1 MHLRYGTWL
10 DLAIIV
16 VYLGFCVLV
25 GIYYKRRAE
34 KSFEEYFLA
43 GRTIPTVVLTSS
55 IMATFISTVTIVGI
69 PGLAY
74 KIGIAGMIFNSIAM
88 YFLRYGAVF
97 YGPYV
102 RKILPTTI
110 MTLPEMAEYLYNS
123 RTHLAS
129 TILSII
135 FNISRFGTQFLA
147 VGFLLNFLFGIS
159 IFWGAAISAF
169 VVLSY
174 TVLSGFIA
182 EAVTDVFQMLFM
194 LIGVGLATI
203 LGLMHFGGWGNVMA
217 ALPSGH
223 MVWHGKEPL
232 MALVAYAIMAFYM
245 YPDPSFYQRYSAG
258 RSPRQV
264 QFSMSAMILLS
275 SMFGIICCIN
285 AMMARALFPDMT
297 PALAIYSFLERF
309 LPPGIFGLWLAAFV
323 AAGMS
328 TGDTYMLIGATNI
341 SRDIYKRWIK
351 RDATDAQTIRL
362 TRVLMIFL
370 AAVSTYVVIQFKTVW
385 SIWSWGAMMFASAI
399 FVPLVP
405 GILWRWR
412 KHPDSAWISIA
423 SALAIFIPLYPPPG
437 IAPQYVENLARFI
450 GIEPFSPAHQAYIFL
465 AAWFVSTLVY
475 LFVNL
480 GFGKKP
486 LKREVKKPEEP
497 PRESAGQARF
507 YNRNTFLVSVLFWL
521 LAPTAIVASIIGGSI
536 ATFLWYFLGGLNVVF
551 GLIIFWQV
559 IRARKELLALK

>member
-10 DLAIIV
+10 DLAIVV
-16 VYLGFCVLV
+16 VYLAFCVLV

-97 YGPYV
+97 YGPHV

-123 RTHLAS
+123 KAHLAS

-147 VGFLLNFLFGIS
+147 VGFLLNFLFGVS

-182 EAVTDVFQMLFM
+182 EAITDVFQMLFM

-203 LGLMHFGGWGNVMA
+203 MGLKHFGGWENVVA
-217 ALPSGH
+217 ALPASH
-223 MVWHGKEPL
+223 MVWHGKEPF

-258 RSPRQV
+258 RSPKQV
-264 QFSMSAMILLS
+264 QFGMSAMILLS
-275 SMFGIICCIN
+275 SMFGIICCLN
-285 AMMARALFPDMT
+285 AMMARALFPEMT

-309 LPPGIFGLWLAAFV
+309 LPTGIFGLWLAAFV

-370 AAVSTYVVIQFKTVW
+370 AAISTYVVIQFKTVW
-385 SIWSWGAMMFASAI
+385 RIWSWGAMMFASAI

-412 KHPDSAWISIA
+412 KHPDSAWIAIA

-437 IAPQYVENLARFI
+437 IAPQYVEKLARFI
-450 GIEPFSPAHQAYIFL
+450 GITPFSPAHQAYIFL
-465 AAWFVSTLVY
+465 AAWFVSTLLY

-480 GFGKKP
+480 GFGEKQVKE
-486 LKREVKKPEEP
+486 KRRKPEERP
-497 PRESAGQARF
+497 TETPDQVRF
-507 YNRNTFLVSVLFWL
+507 YNRNTFLLSLFFWL
-521 LAPTAIVASIIGGSI
+521 LAPAAIIVSIVGGS
-536 ATFLWYFLGGLNVVF
+536 AASFLWYFLGGLNVLF
-551 GLIIFWQV
+551 GLIILWQV